1 VAQAQ
6 KIGGSLW
13 QTQHNA
19 VAIMDQDMA
28 IGIGRRTARRGNNFK
43 LPAVERMGGIGYLE
57 DRGAIRAVE
66 GGINIRYRKG

>member
-28 IGIGRRTARRGNNFK
+28 IGIGRRTARRRNNFK

-57 DRGAIRAVE
+57 DRGAIRVVE
-66 GGINIRYRKG
+66 GGINIRYRW